1 MKKTPEKITPK
12 DLHPKSKLKQ
22 QEKLER
28 AIRFSRLKKEH
39 GDAPEIEKS
48 GTNKERK
55 QAYYAQKVEK
65 EKYKKREPKI
75 TTENLSDT
83 EAKSLRGKNKSVSE
97 NTVKIKKDSSI
108 RLNKYLAN
116 AGITARRKAD
126 ELIANGLVQVNG
138 KVITEMGYRVQPKD
152 VVTYKNKTIKPA
164 NYVYILLNK
173 PKNFVTTLDDERG
186 RKTVMDLITNA
197 TNERVYPVGRLDRN
211 TTGLLLFTNDGD
223 LAQLLSHPK
232 HSAKK
237 IYEVELDKAVSLK
250 HMQQIAN
257 GLELEDGVAAI
268 DDIAYSHPQKK
279 NIVGITLHVGKNRI
293 VRRIFEHLGY
303 VIEKLDRTVYSGLTK
318 KDLPRG
324 RWRHLSPKEVVFLK
338 HMSR

>member
-1 MKKTPEKITPK
+1 M
-12 DLHPKSKLKQ
+12 
-22 QEKLER
+22 
-28 AIRFSRLKKEH
+28 
-39 GDAPEIEKS
+39 EKS

-65 EKYKKREPKI
+65 EKYKKRELKKAI
-75 TTENLSDT
+75 ENLSDT
-83 EAKSLRGKNKSVSE
+83 EAKSLRGKNKSISD
-97 NTVKIKKDSSI
+97 NSIKIKKDYSI

-138 KVITEMGYRVQPKD
+138 KVITEMGYRVLPKD
-152 VVTYKNKTIKPA
+152 IVTYKNKIIKPA
-164 NYVYILLNK
+164 NFVYILLNK
-173 PKNFVTTLDDERG
+173 PKNFVTTVDDERG

-197 TNERVYPVGRLDRN
+197 TKERVYPVGRLDRN
-211 TTGLLLFTNDGD
+211 TTGLLLFTNDGN
-223 LAQLLSHPK
+223 LAQMLSHPK

-250 HMQQIAN
+250 HMQQIAD
-257 GLELEDGVAAI
+257 GVELEDGIANI
-268 DDIAYSHPQKK
+268 DDIAYSQPQKK
-279 NIVGITLHVGKNRI
+279 NVVGITLHVGKNRI

-303 VIEKLDRTVYSGLTK
+303 EVVKLDRTVYAGLTK

-338 HMSR
+338 HLSK